1 MPTEFIPGSDEE
13 IICPG
18 CKSKFPLHQGL
29 TSQRIDQ
36 FEKELEQHSEEIR
49 LRITKEAMKKAEKEF
64 ELVKKG
70 LKEELVEKEAAIK
83 EFRENEI
90 ELLKEKKKLAEAK
103 EQFELEIQRKMD
115 EERSEI
121 KKQAAKTEAEKFK
134 LIEAEYKKK
143 LSDAEKSNEEMARKL
158 KQGSQQLQGEVQ
170 ELAIGDMLSGLF
182 HTDEIKDVP
191 KGKRGADIV
200 QIVRNN
206 ALDECGKII
215 YESKRTKSFQKS
227 WLEKLKTDQ
236 LNENAEIAVLVSE
249 VLPEGIDRIGVIN
262 GIWICDYHSL
272 KGLALLLRDGID
284 KVNRAITSQA
294 NKGDKVNMLYTYLTG
309 NEFRLQ
315 LSAIVDG
322 YFDIRESNNR
332 ERLAME
338 KLWKEREMKL
348 DKVLLNMSHFYGSI
362 KGIAGNSIPEI
373 PLLELSQLALP
384 HHTRSLKKG
393 K

>member
-13 IICPG
+13 IICPE

-36 FEKELEQHSEEIR
+36 FEKEQEQHSEEIR
-49 LRITKEAMKKAEKEF
+49 QRITKEAMKKAEKEF
-64 ELVKKG
+64 EIVKKG
-70 LKEELVEKEAAIK
+70 LKEEL
-83 EFRENEI
+83 
-90 ELLKEKKKLAEAK
+90 
-103 EQFELEIQRKMD
+103 
-115 EERSEI
+115 
-121 KKQAAKTEAEKFK
+121 AAKTEAEKFK

-170 ELAIGDMLSGLF
+170 ELAIGDILSGLF

-215 YESKRTKSFQKS
+215 YESKRTKSSKKS
-227 WLEKLKTDQ
+227 WLEKLKTDR
-236 LNENAEIAVLVSE
+236 LNENADIAVLVSE
-249 VLPEGIDRIGVIN
+249 VLPEGIDRIGVID

-284 KVNRAITSQA
+284 KVNSVITSQT

-309 NEFRLQ
+309 KEFRLQ

-338 KLWKEREMKL
+338 KLWKEREKKL

-384 HHTRSLKKG
+384 HHEEA
-393 K
+393 